1 MQEIKLIIFMKK
13 DFFPY
18 NEKTLKTKEKEQS
31 EEKEELDENKFFK
44 NIEKKSKGIK
54 LSCLK
59 NILIM

>member
-18 NEKTLKTKEKEQS
+18 NEKTLKTKEKERS

>member
-31 EEKEELDENKFFK
+31 EEKEELGENKFFK

>member
-1 MQEIKLIIFMKK
+1 MKK